1 MSRLMNWFNQIQ
13 LRQTITVLLVGVVF
27 FIGTACGTNTQATG
41 ATTTPEAG
49 AYQTDLKG
57 VDRSNNLSQTI
68 QRVPV
73 FATTQ
78 TPIIL
83 ALDPQQS
90 ARRAQEN
97 AASAGKNQF
106 AKSKEKTGNTLDNL
120 REKLN
125 LDEPLYPG
133 TKKALND
140 TQSTAKEAAKGTQQN
155 VEDTAKGT
163 QRAAQDAADRVRSN
177 RV

>member
-1 MSRLMNWFNQIQ
+1 MSRLMNWFDQIQ
-13 LRQTITVLLVGVVF
+13 LRQVITVLLVGVVF
-27 FIGTACGTNTQATG
+27 FIGTACGTNAQATG

-57 VDRSNNLSQTI
+57 IDRKGNNLSQAI
-68 QRVPV
+68 QGDPV

-83 ALDPQQS
+83 ALEPQQS

-106 AKSKEKTGNTLDNL
+106 AKTKEKTGNTLDNL

-140 TQSTAKEAAKGTQQN
+140 AESTAKEAAKGTQRT

-163 QRAAQDAADRVRSN
+163 QRAAKDAADRVR
-177 RV
+177 